1 MLSAAVDGAARG
13 NPGPAGA
20 GVWLADGKGRTVGEH
35 SVYLGE
41 TTNNVAEY
49 AALLVALHEA
59 ARLGA
64 RDVRVQTDSELL
76 AKQVSGEYRV
86 KDPTLRV
93 FHALVQMMRQ
103 GFARCAVS
111 HVPREQNRPAD
122 RLANRAVDAGLRA
135 RAAAARRTA
144 PPSDPTQRTFTFP
157 GS

>member
-1 MLSAAVDGAARG
+1 VLSAAVDGAARG

-64 RDVRVQTDSELL
+64 REVRVQSDSELL
-76 AKQVSGEYRV
+76 VKQLQGEYRV

-93 FHALVQMMRQ
+93 FHALARRMQD
-103 GFARCAVS
+103 GFARCTVT
-111 HVPREQNRPAD
+111 HVPREQNRTAD

-135 RAAAARRTA
+135 QTAARRPAA
-144 PPSDPTQRTFTFP
+144 PGDPTQRTFSFP
-157 GS
+157 TS